1 MKIITMSKYLLI
13 ALGLMILAGCGGTDK
28 VESGQQL
35 LTCNVPQVP
44 NEAGSQCVD
53 PEPITCAA
61 PTVPDD
67 KNESC
72 VVGADPTLPD
82 PIVFAG
88 EGEAVLFYNRLADDN
103 YEGYRLHSWNNDVC
117 DAYAPPFDT
126 SDWANGHEYDGIDP
140 NYGAYW
146 IINLKEGYNECAN
159 FIVHI
164 GTEGS
169 GKAFGDVDL
178 TMPLMQDDEK
188 FQRMNFTIHG
198 EPSVFEYPILSLGER
213 PVAIDGASA
222 HWIDLNTVLYKP
234 SNELTQIIKLH
245 SSAAAYLV
253 VDLDTGLN
261 GETVELTASELTDE
275 QAAKVP
281 HLTDWTAYE
290 GSWDADAAKQLIKQ
304 QLVVAGYDADGK
316 LLEAT
321 FVQTAKALDALYT
334 QGEDDANEALL
345 GVNYGNNTIDV
356 TVWAPTANNMVLN
369 VFDDAKTQVHSTP
382 MTLNTQTGIWQVS
395 LDTQYD
401 RHYYRFNF
409 DVYHPLTQQIESL
422 WSTDPY
428 SLNVSANGLYSQLIN
443 LADEDTKPEGWD
455 ERIVPTITNPEDAVI
470 YEGHV
475 RDFSVRDQSVSEAN
489 RGKYLAF
496 TELESVPMQH
506 LKQLADKGLTHF
518 HLLPVTDIGTIEED
532 ASQRVEITDTLGKLC
547 ERINDEADAC
557 KIEDKNST
565 IVDIMQS
572 YLPGSDDAQALASAM
587 RDLDGFNWG
596 YDPHHFIAPEGSYA
610 SSSDGIARVVETRA
624 MVQSLQE
631 VGLRVVLDVVYNH
644 TTSSGIWDKSVFDKL
659 VPGYYHRY
667 SEVTGEIE
675 RSTCCENTATEHVM
689 MDKFVTDSMVIL
701 AREFGYD
708 SFRFDVMGH
717 MPKSSILAA
726 REAVQAV
733 DPDNY
738 FYGEGWDF
746 GEVANNRLF
755 TQAKQADMAGSEVGT
770 FNDRIREAVRGG
782 AMFSNNP
789 TDGNLAEQDT
799 LRLSLAGNLQNYILK
814 DFKGNS
820 SKGNSF
826 TWNTQPTAYA
836 LDPADSIHYVS
847 KHDNETLW
855 DQLQYKHASSMSIEQ
870 RVRAHNVAL
879 SIPLMSQGI
888 PFMQLGADLLRSK
901 SMDRD
906 SYNAGDWFNAVDL
919 TKENNNWNI
928 GLPNA
933 EKNQEKWS
941 EIMPISANADAQAM
955 PQDIAYAGDVFQ
967 EFLAIRSASPLFR
980 LTTEQDVIDRVGF
993 HNVGKN
999 QQHGLIVMSIDD
1011 GEELTDLDPALDALV
1026 VMINATEQTLSHT
1039 IATAA
1044 GFELHDVLKNSV
1056 DASMASANFAE
1067 GDNEGTFTVPP
1078 YTLAVFAKNQGE
1090 SQGTGLSANATVGAP
1105 DVVPYVSTAVFVRG
1119 TLNDWGT
1126 RDAFEYIGEGEYR
1139 IAIALSAGDYE
1150 FKIASEDWSTVDF
1163 GALSDADK
1171 DVVENQS
1178 EPLTRSGANMTF
1190 NAAID
1195 ATYVFSLDA
1204 SNPENPTLTLFNE
1217 EPFVGTA
1224 IYVRGTLNDW
1234 GVTDELSYQG
1244 KGIYTFTKTLSAAS
1258 YEFKIASEDWSTVDY
1273 GSGEGDASVMIG
1285 TAEQLSV
1292 AGANMTLDIAEQ
1304 GEYQFVFD
1312 ASDLN
1317 NVTLKVLNAEM
1328 FAQTPV
1334 FIRGSLNGW
1343 GTDNPL
1349 MYEGNAVY
1357 STSIELE
1364 AGDYE
1369 FKVASEDWSTVDY
1382 GGAGDAPVATIGE
1395 LTSLEAIGANIAL
1408 NITEQGTY
1416 TFKVIGPDREN
1427 VSILINKQ

>member
-1 MKIITMSKYLLI
+1 M
-13 ALGLMILAGCGGTDK
+13 
-28 VESGQQL
+28 
-35 LTCNVPQVP
+35 
-44 NEAGSQCVD
+44 
-53 PEPITCAA
+53 
-61 PTVPDD
+61 
-67 KNESC
+67 
-72 VVGADPTLPD
+72 
-82 PIVFAG
+82 
-88 EGEAVLFYNRLADDN
+88 
-103 YEGYRLHSWNNDVC
+103 
-117 DAYAPPFDT
+117 
-126 SDWANGHEYDGIDP
+126 
-140 NYGAYW
+140 
-146 IINLKEGYNECAN
+146 
-159 FIVHI
+159 
-164 GTEGS
+164 
-169 GKAFGDVDL
+169 
-178 TMPLMQDDEK
+178 
-188 FQRMNFTIHG
+188 
-198 EPSVFEYPILSLGER
+198 
-213 PVAIDGASA
+213 
-222 HWIDLNTVLYKP
+222 
-234 SNELTQIIKLH
+234 
-245 SSAAAYLV
+245 
-253 VDLDTGLN
+253 
-261 GETVELTASELTDE
+261 
-275 QAAKVP
+275 
-281 HLTDWTAYE
+281 
-290 GSWDADAAKQLIKQ
+290 
-304 QLVVAGYDADGK
+304 
-316 LLEAT
+316 
-321 FVQTAKALDALYT
+321 
-334 QGEDDANEALL
+334 
-345 GVNYGNNTIDV
+345 
-356 TVWAPTANNMVLN
+356 
-369 VFDDAKTQVHSTP
+369 
-382 MTLNTQTGIWQVS
+382 
-395 LDTQYD
+395 
-401 RHYYRFNF
+401 
-409 DVYHPLTQQIESL
+409 
-422 WSTDPY
+422 
-428 SLNVSANGLYSQLIN
+428 
-443 LADEDTKPEGWD
+443 
-455 ERIVPTITNPEDAVI
+455 
-470 YEGHV
+470 
-475 RDFSVRDQSVSEAN
+475 
-489 RGKYLAF
+489 
-496 TELESVPMQH
+496 
-506 LKQLADKGLTHF
+506 
-518 HLLPVTDIGTIEED
+518 
-532 ASQRVEITDTLGKLC
+532 
-547 ERINDEADAC
+547 
-557 KIEDKNST
+557 
-565 IVDIMQS
+565 
-572 YLPGSDDAQALASAM
+572 
-587 RDLDGFNWG
+587 
-596 YDPHHFIAPEGSYA
+596 
-610 SSSDGIARVVETRA
+610 
-624 MVQSLQE
+624 
-631 VGLRVVLDVVYNH
+631 
-644 TTSSGIWDKSVFDKL
+644 
-659 VPGYYHRY
+659 
-667 SEVTGEIE
+667 
-675 RSTCCENTATEHVM
+675 
-689 MDKFVTDSMVIL
+689 
-701 AREFGYD
+701 
-708 SFRFDVMGH
+708 
-717 MPKSSILAA
+717 
-726 REAVQAV
+726 
-733 DPDNY
+733 
-738 FYGEGWDF
+738 
-746 GEVANNRLF
+746 
-755 TQAKQADMAGSEVGT
+755 
-770 FNDRIREAVRGG
+770 
-782 AMFSNNP
+782 
-789 TDGNLAEQDT
+789 
-799 LRLSLAGNLQNYILK
+799 
-814 DFKGNS
+814 
-820 SKGNSF
+820 
-826 TWNTQPTAYA
+826 
-836 LDPADSIHYVS
+836 
-847 KHDNETLW
+847 
-855 DQLQYKHASSMSIEQ
+855 
-870 RVRAHNVAL
+870 AL

-1026 VMINATEQTLSHT
+1026 VIINATEQTLSHT

-1105 DVVPYVSTAVFVRG
+1105 DVVPYGSNAVFVRG

-1178 EPLTRSGANMTF
+1178 EPLTRSGANMIF